1 MFMNTFERRKL
12 VLFITC
18 LFLAILAWF
27 FFALSNRYVYE
38 VSTQT
43 HYINYP
49 QEKAFHSLQSDT
61 VDLQVEGTGWQ
72 LLFSRMR
79 ISPRSIDVNLK
90 KLAVNNYVVFS
101 EQLSEINKQL
111 GSQQRVVS
119 VEPDTLYFDFSARSV
134 KKVPVRLLYNFQ
146 FRGQHA
152 ISGPI
157 QLVPQ
162 YVMVSGPMEE
172 LKHINY
178 WLTDSMRRVDVYTN
192 VSAKSYLQK
201 SQKDNISIYPNL
213 VEAKIP
219 VDEFT
224 EKSLE
229 ITLRVLNN
237 RGYDVR
243 LLPEKV
249 TVKFLTALSN
259 YPMINRES
267 IEATVDISN
276 WQTNGYKQLPVKL
289 THFPA
294 FCKLISIEPQTVD
307 FIVE

>member
-1 MFMNTFERRKL
+1 MNTFERRKL

-27 FFALSNRYVYE
+27 IFALSNRYVYK

-61 VDLQVEGTGWQ
+61 VSLQVEGTGWQ

-79 ISPRSIDVNLK
+79 ISPPSIDVNLK
-90 KLAVNNYVVFS
+90 KLEATNYVTFS
-101 EQLSEINKQL
+101 DQLNDLNRQL

-157 QLVPQ
+157 QMAPQ
-162 YVMVSGPMEE
+162 YIMVTGPKED
-172 LKHINY
+172 LNHINY
-178 WLTDSMRRVDVYTN
+178 WLTDSMRREDVHT
-192 VSAKSYLQK
+192 SITAKSYLQK
-201 SQKDNISIYPNL
+201 SQKDNVSIYPNI

-229 ITLRVLNN
+229 IPLKIINN
-237 RGYDVR
+237 RGYDVK

-259 YPMINRES
+259 YPKINRDQ
-267 IEATVDISN
+267 IEATVDISS
-276 WQTNGYKQLPVKL
+276 WQTNGYKQLPIKL
-289 THFPA
+289 LHFPA
-294 FCKLISIEPQTVD
+294 FCKLISIDPQIAD
-307 FIVE
+307 FIIE